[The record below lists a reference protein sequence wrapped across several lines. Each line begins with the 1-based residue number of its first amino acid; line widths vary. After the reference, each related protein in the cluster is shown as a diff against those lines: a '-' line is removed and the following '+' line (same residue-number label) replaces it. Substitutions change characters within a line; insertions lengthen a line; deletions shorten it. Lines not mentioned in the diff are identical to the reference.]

1 MRGIQSL
8 LMAATVM
15 ASIVFGANANE
26 VSDSM
31 SEGLAPQYASGAA
44 LIASR
49 DWILH
54 DVTRDEA
61 RRIALNIAR
70 LPDLLRR
77 PQY

>member
-8 LMAATVM
+8 LMAATVWP
-15 ASIVFGANANE
+15 ASSSVPTRTKFLTAC
-26 VSDSM
+26 
-31 SEGLAPQYASGAA
+31 QKA
-44 LIASR
+44 LRRNMLLGRRLWRGGIGFTR
-49 DWILH
+49 CD
-54 DVTRDEA
+54 RDEA